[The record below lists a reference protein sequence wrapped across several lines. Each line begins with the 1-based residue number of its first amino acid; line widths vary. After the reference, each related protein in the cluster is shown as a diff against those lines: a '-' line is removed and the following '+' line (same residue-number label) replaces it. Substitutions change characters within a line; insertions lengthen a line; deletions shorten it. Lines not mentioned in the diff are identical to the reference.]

1 MPYRLVAFPWI
12 THEGKRT
19 KVNRRERMES
29 VFGSGSD
36 LAWYQECA
44 RGVLIFVYGL
54 ALVRIAGRRIFGRWS
69 ALDIVVSIVIGS
81 NLSRALT
88 GNAQLWGT
96 LAATTLLVALH
107 WVLARLVA
115 SSPGFSRIIEGK
127 AIELARHGAPAPSAR
142 ERYAVSQ
149 ADLDEAL
156 RQSGVDDIAAAR
168 TITLEPSGKIT
179 VLKRE

>member
-1 MPYRLVAFPWI
+1 MDA
-12 THEGKRT
+12 
-19 KVNRRERMES
+19 

-36 LAWYQECA
+36 LAWHQECA
-44 RGVLIFVYGL
+44 RAALIFVYGL

-88 GNAQLWGT
+88 GGAQLWGT

-115 SSPGFSRIIEGK
+115 RSPGFSRLIEGK
-127 AIELARHGAPAPSAR
+127 PVELAHRGEPSHSVR

-149 ADLDEAL
+149 SDLNEAL

-168 TITLEPSGKIT
+168 AVTLEPSGEIT
-179 VLKRE
+179 VLKHEGK

>member
-1 MPYRLVAFPWI
+1 MQKP
-12 THEGKRT
+12 EGGG
-19 KVNRRERMES
+19 VDE

-44 RGVLIFVYGL
+44 RAAVVFVYGL
-54 ALVRIAGRRIFGRWS
+54 VLVRIAGRRIFGKWS
-69 ALDIVVSIVIGS
+69 ALDIVVSIIIGS

-115 SSPGFSRIIEGK
+115 TSPAFSRIIEGR
-127 AIELARHGAPAPSAR
+127 AVELARHGAPKGSAR
-142 ERYAVSQ
+142 QRYAVSE

-156 RQSGVDDIAAAR
+156 RQSGVDDIAHAR
-168 TITLEPSGKIT
+168 IVTLEPSGKIT
-179 VLKRE
+179 VLKHDAPRASQD